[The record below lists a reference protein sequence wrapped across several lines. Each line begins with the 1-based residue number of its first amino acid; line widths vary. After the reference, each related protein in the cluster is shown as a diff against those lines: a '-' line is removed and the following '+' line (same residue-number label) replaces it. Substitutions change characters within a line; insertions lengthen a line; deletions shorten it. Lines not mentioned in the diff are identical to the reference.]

1 MPLEHPLLESLPAM
15 RPLVRES
22 WQRSL
27 DALATPAGLAPPVVW
42 ESRELQDFRRE
53 HPLAAIMPVITK
65 LLVEPSHETGLL
77 IAVGDEHGRL
87 LWVEGDSAARRNG
100 ENINFAMGADWSEP
114 VAGTSAPGT
123 ALVLGKSV
131 QITGDEHFNPAVHS
145 WSCTAVPLHDPD
157 SGAVLGVVDITG
169 GPEAVGA
176 NTLSLVLASVAAAE
190 AQLRIER
197 LERRAEQERRRWAA
211 PASSTQPNPA
221 IAANPATPSTSQP
234 ASKKPLYRDSLQILG
249 RDQGLLHVAG
259 QAVTL
264 SERHTEILAMLALH
278 PEGLSA
284 EELTDKVYPEGTSLT
299 SIRAEMVRLRK
310 LLQTAAPTLLPQS
323 RPYRLPRSLVVDAEQ
338 VRNYLDRGAHRLALN
353 IYRGEV
359 MPRSLAPA
367 IEAIRNRVSVQ
378 LREAILADASPEALL
393 GYLQLPQAADDVEAW
408 LTALRLL
415 PPRSPKRAAIV
426 AHLEALEG

>member
-1 MPLEHPLLESLPAM
+1 MSPTHPLLAGFPAL

-27 DALATPAGLAPPVVW
+27 QALATPDGLATAERLAPPVVW
-42 ESRELQDFRRE
+42 ESRELAEFRRD

-65 LLVEPSHETGLL
+65 LLVEPSHDTGLL
-77 IAVGDEHGRL
+77 VAVGDEHGRL

-100 ENINFAMGADWSEP
+100 EQINFATGADWSET
-114 VAGTSAPGT
+114 VVGTSAPGT

-131 QITGDEHFNPAVHS
+131 QIMGEEHFNPAVHS

-157 SGAVLGVVDITG
+157 SGSILGIVDITG

-176 NTLSLVLASVAAAE
+176 NTLSLVQASVAAAE
-190 AQLRIER
+190 AQLRIQR
-197 LERRAEQERRRWAA
+197 LELRAEESRRRTSHSARTAA
-211 PASSTQPNPA
+211 PN
-221 IAANPATPSTSQP
+221 
-234 ASKKPLYRDSLQILG
+234 KPLYRDSLQILG

-259 QAVTL
+259 EAVTL
-264 SERHTEILAMLALH
+264 SERHTEIMAMLALH
-278 PEGLSA
+278 PDGLTA

-310 LLQTAAPTLLPQS
+310 LLQAAAPTLLPES
-323 RPYRLPRSLVVDAEQ
+323 RPYRLPRALVVDAEQ

-359 MPRSLAPA
+359 MPRSLASA
-367 IEAIRNRVSVQ
+367 IVTIRNRVAIQ
-378 LREAILADASPEALL
+378 LREAILNDASPDVLL
-393 GYLQLPQAADDVEAW
+393 AYLRLPEAADDVEAW
-408 LTALRLL
+408 RTALHLL
-415 PPRSPKRAAIV
+415 PPRSPRRSAVV
-426 AHLEALEG
+426 AHVEALES